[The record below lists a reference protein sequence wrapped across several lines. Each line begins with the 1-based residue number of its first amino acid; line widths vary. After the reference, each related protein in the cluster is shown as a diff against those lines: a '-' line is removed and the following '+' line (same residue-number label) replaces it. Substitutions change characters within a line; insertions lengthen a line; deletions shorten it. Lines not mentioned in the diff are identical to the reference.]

1 MKKNRYSLFT
11 VLFLLLC
18 TAPLVAMLFRGPSG
32 AAANEV
38 LSSRPV
44 LFTRNGLN
52 FNYLNDLSSYVG
64 DRFAFRQELV
74 TANATLTAALFRES
88 ASDSVVLGEDGWL
101 YYADTL
107 DDYMGASA
115 MSGRELFRAA
125 HTLALAREYVESRG
139 ARFLFTVAPNK
150 NSLYPEH
157 MPTKYPAAQQPGNR
171 ERLTLLLERQGVPCC
186 DLYAVLSR
194 ETTPVYYKT
203 DSHWDGYGSAL
214 ACDAL
219 VEALGGTGGLSS
231 EEFTLEDHRGDLYEM
246 LYPAGTKL
254 EQGRVLARERTFSY
268 VGNFHAPDDLTIRTE
283 SGGEMGSLLM
293 FRDSFGNLLHADLA
307 GFFSSAAF
315 IRSAVLRL
323 DMLDGEDTVIF
334 ELVERNLPQLLT
346 SPPVMPAPVREF
358 APPAGTFAAKI
369 EWTKG
374 SCDELP
380 GMVCYTG
387 KLSASEPL
395 DWDSPIFVSLG
406 DTVYE
411 ASLAAPAGQ
420 DFTLY
425 APEAEELQVFV
436 QSGGVWL
443 RCE

>member
-1 MKKNRYSLFT
+1 MKKIWYSLFT

-18 TAPLVAMLFRGPSG
+18 TVPLLAMVFWGPSE

-52 FNYLNDLSSYVG
+52 FNYLNDLSGYVG

-74 TANATLTAALFRES
+74 TANAALTAALFRES
-88 ASDSVVLGEDGWL
+88 AADSVVLGEDGWL

-107 DDYMGASA
+107 DDYMGVSA
-115 MSGRELFRAA
+115 MSIRDLFRAA

-139 ARFLFTVAPNK
+139 ARFLFTIAPNK

-157 MPTKYPAAQQPGNR
+157 MPQKYPAAQQQGNR
-171 ERLTLLLERQGVPCC
+171 ERLALLLEDQGVPYC
-186 DLYAVLSR
+186 DLSAVLSR

-214 ACDAL
+214 SCDAL
-219 VEALGGTGGLSS
+219 VEALGGSGGLSS
-231 EEFTLEDHRGDLYEM
+231 EDFTLENHRGDLYEM
-246 LYPAGTKL
+246 LYPAGEKM
-254 EQGRVLARERTFSY
+254 EQGRVSAREQVFSY
-268 VGNFHAPDDLTIRTE
+268 VGNFHAPDDLIIHTE
-283 SGGEMGSLLM
+283 SSGDMGGLLM

-307 GFFSSAAF
+307 GFFSNAAF
-315 IRSAVLRL
+315 IRSAAPRL
-323 DMLDGEDTVIF
+323 DLLDGEDTVIF
-334 ELVERNLPQLLT
+334 EIVERNLPQLLT
-346 SPPVMPAPVREF
+346 NPPVMPAPVREF
-358 APPAGTFAAKI
+358 APPAGTFAAEI
-369 EWTKG
+369 EWTKI

-380 GMVCYTG
+380 GLSCYTG
-387 KLSASEPL
+387 KLSSSEPL

-411 ASLAAPAGQ
+411 ANLTAPSGR

-425 APEAEELQVFV
+425 APEAEELQIFV
-436 QSGGVWL
+436 RSGGVWL